1 MSVDEFVSKYNGKA
15 VDFDGAYGAQCW
27 DLVAQYSREVVGLP
41 GGAWQVM
48 PTGPN
53 GGASEIYT
61 NFMNPLGQYYEKIA
75 NTPDPNQLPQKG
87 DIIIWNWAPYGHT
100 AICLGATSNSI
111 TVFEENS
118 PIGSAAH
125 ITPNKTWSGVLGW
138 IRPKNL
144 TQGEIMNGSDVTN
157 MYRVLLGREPDPS
170 GLAAYTGRTW
180 NDAFYSIS
188 GSQEF
193 KNRQQANADLINGLR
208 VALENEQKKPPKEVI
223 KEVEKIVIQEVTKEV
238 PVYTHDTETKENV
251 NKLVSMVTSIFD
263 YFKGQYKSFS
273 KYVKKEK

>member
-1 MSVDEFVSKYNGKA
+1 MARRPVDAPYTITTTFGEPDSYALFGYHSGVDYAVPPGRQVFAPASGQLTNVVS
-15 VDFDGAYGAQCW
+15 
-27 DLVAQYSREVVGLP
+27 
-41 GGAWQVM
+41 
-48 PTGPN
+48 PTGGNMVVIYDGQFYHRLMHNQSFSRGN
-53 GGASEIYT
+53 GPVSEGNEVARAGTTGLSTGPHVHWDI
-61 NFMNPLGQYYEKIA
+61 NING
-75 NTPDPNQLPQKG
+75 NTARSFADFRDPAKWLAGEYKQ
-87 DIIIWNWAPYGHT
+87 AP
-100 AICLGATSNSI
+100 
-111 TVFEENS
+111 
-118 PIGSAAH
+118 
-125 ITPNKTWSGVLGW
+125 SGG
-138 IRPKNL
+138 
-144 TQGEIMNGSDVTN
+144 GEIMNSGDVTN
-157 MYRVLLGREPDPS
+157 MYRVLLGRDPDPS

-238 PVYTHDTETKENV
+238 PVYTHDEETKQNV

>member
-1 MSVDEFVSKYNGKA
+1 MRRVVNAPYTITTEFGVPDQYAKFGRHSGVDYSVPTGRQVFAPASGNLTNVVSSTGGNM
-15 VDFDGAYGAQCW
+15 VVVFDGRFYHRMMHNSSFSRGNGW
-27 DLVAQYSREVVGLP
+27 VNEGEEVARSGSTGLS
-41 GGAWQVM
+41 
-48 PTGPN
+48 TGPHVHHDIN
-53 GGASEIYT
+53 TEGVTPSSFAAFIPPADWLAGKYVTQQAPSGG
-61 NFMNPLGQYYEKIA
+61 
-75 NTPDPNQLPQKG
+75 
-87 DIIIWNWAPYGHT
+87 
-100 AICLGATSNSI
+100 
-111 TVFEENS
+111 
-118 PIGSAAH
+118 
-125 ITPNKTWSGVLGW
+125 
-138 IRPKNL
+138 
-144 TQGEIMNGSDVTN
+144 GEIMNSGDVTN
-157 MYRVLLGREPDPS
+157 MYRVLLGRDPDPS

-238 PVYTHDTETKENV
+238 PVYTHDEETKQNV

-263 YFKGQYKSFS
+263 YFRGQYKSFS